1 MQNRNWG
8 SLIKWWGREGPVS
21 IQKFLSLGAK
31 LFVVLVPIHQTP
43 LKIFY
48 FNLFDVRLFS
58 ACLSWG
64 KPSPS
69 INAHPYFDTDDF
81 TLWFGSCNVWIRTP
95 HFFINDWAMIHVL
108 LSLFEARIWKHHP
121 LSTANHRMMMF
132 GLPLVQLSYPYLIQ
146 SSVTQKDKMSNFQF
160 MRFYFHSVGVGS
172 WELGFSPI
180 TLLSNLPII
189 Y

>member
-21 IQKFLSLGAK
+21 MQKFLSLGAK

-81 TLWFGSCNVWIRTP
+81 TLWFGSCNVWIQTP

-132 GLPLVQLSYPYLIQ
+132 GLPLVQLSY
-146 SSVTQKDKMSNFQF
+146 D
-160 MRFYFHSVGVGS
+160 
-172 WELGFSPI
+172 PI
-180 TLLSNLPII
+180 HIWFNPLLPKRTKCPIFNLCDFIFI
-189 Y
+189 VWVWVVES